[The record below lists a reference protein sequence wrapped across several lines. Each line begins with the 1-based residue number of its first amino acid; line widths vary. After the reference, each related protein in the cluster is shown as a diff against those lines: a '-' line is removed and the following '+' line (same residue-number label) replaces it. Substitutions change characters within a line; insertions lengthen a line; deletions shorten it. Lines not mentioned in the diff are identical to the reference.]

1 MKLND
6 ITRRE
11 EKRKS
16 KVVGVLRSTVYGHCF
31 RYNFFFKKKGKRRIF
46 LPWFQK
52 LPDLINHASS
62 FFFCYSVYAGLQP
75 HPLAHLNP
83 CDIV

>member
-31 RYNFFFKKKGKRRIF
+31 RYNFFLKKKENGEY
-46 LPWFQK
+46 
-52 LPDLINHASS
+52 
-62 FFFCYSVYAGLQP
+62 FCLGFRSCP
-75 HPLAHLNP
+75 T
-83 CDIV
+83 